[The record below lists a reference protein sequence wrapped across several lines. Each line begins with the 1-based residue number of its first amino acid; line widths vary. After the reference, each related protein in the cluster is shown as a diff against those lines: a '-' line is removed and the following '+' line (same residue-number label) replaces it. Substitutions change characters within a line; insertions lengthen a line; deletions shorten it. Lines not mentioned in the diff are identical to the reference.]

1 MRFLF
6 FGNVPVCLETSSSS
20 DNGSSDSDE
29 KMDLLI
35 IIKKLSNET
44 LEMQQTLR
52 NPKRGGTKGGFNR
65 ICCNNQEK
73 VRTASN
79 KDIIK
84 DGSSL
89 ITLSATSRKRFLG
102 KKSNTTTADEKMSWI
117 TTVKKFIR

>member
-1 MRFLF
+1 
-6 FGNVPVCLETSSSS
+6 LETSSSS